1 MIETKPM
8 TTSDLLSYC
17 YANREEY
24 IRSFDSINEGVRL
37 YDCLVDLV
45 EDGTVSSMEELADY
59 GMEL

>member
-1 MIETKPM
+1 M

-59 GMEL
+59 GMEF